1 MKRAAV
7 VVAVIVWVM
16 GHGRAQ
22 GQGDKA
28 DVIRLDP
35 ALDAII
41 STDAKLQLMKS
52 GFGFTE
58 GTNWVQNGKTGYL
71 LFSDIPANVVY
82 KMTPDGTVSVYLD
95 RSGYT
100 GPWNGFTMM
109 TAGGGTVSG
118 PFIMI
123 GSDGLTLDREG
134 RLIIC
139 AFGDRAL
146 VRIEKDGKRTVL
158 ADNYEGKGFNGP
170 NDVIVKKDGA
180 IYFSDT
186 YSGLRF
192 HQNDPSK
199 GKELDPHR
207 LPKMVILMIRDG
219 KLKLVIDDLAST
231 NGLALSP
238 DERYLY
244 ANSANKIYRYDVLP
258 DDTVSNRSLLID
270 LSVDKAPGGTD
281 GMRVDSKGYI
291 YSTGPGGVWI
301 ISPEGKHLGTILV
314 PGINLTFGDA
324 DWKSVYIAARG
335 DRDVAGTS
343 SIYKIRVKTPG
354 VPCHSCSP

>member
-1 MKRAAV
+1 MKRPV
-7 VVAVIVWVM
+7 VVVVLTALLV
-16 GHGRAQ
+16 GRGIAQ
-22 GQGDKA
+22 QPGGKA
-28 DVIRLDP
+28 DVIKLDP
-35 ALDAII
+35 SLDAII
-41 STDAKLQLMKS
+41 SSDAKLQLMKT

-100 GPWNGFTMM
+100 GPWNGFTMI

-134 RLIIC
+134 RLLVC

-158 ADNYEGKGFNGP
+158 ADNYKGKGFNGP

-186 YSGLRF
+186 YSGLRY
-192 HQNDPSK
+192 QNNDPAK
-199 GKELDPHR
+199 GKALDPR
-207 LPKMVILMIRDG
+207 RMPKMVIFMIKDG
-219 KLKLVIDDLAST
+219 NLNLVIDDLAST

-238 DERYLY
+238 DEKYLY
-244 ANSANKIYRYDVLP
+244 ANSANKIYRYDVQA
-258 DDTVSNRSLLID
+258 DDALTKRTLLID
-270 LSVDKAPGGTD
+270 LSVDKAPGGAD
-281 GMRVDSKGYI
+281 GMRVDSNGNI
-291 YSTGPGGVWI
+291 YSTGPGGIWI

-314 PGINLTFGDA
+314 PGINVTFGDS
-324 DWKSVYIAARG
+324 DWKTLYIAARG
-335 DRDVAGTS
+335 DREVAGTS
-343 SIYKIRVKTPG
+343 SIYKIRVNTPG
-354 VPCHSCSP
+354 LPCQSCS